1 MQRPVIALLLCLALA
16 APAAAQRAPA
26 APACTAPPGP
36 LQAVVC
42 ADAELR
48 AADARLRGLE
58 RAVAGVTARP
68 ATLAHRA
75 RDWQR
80 RIEAGERDSAGGPT
94 RPFARE
100 DLLYEYE
107 DRIEAL
113 EEQLRQ
119 DRAMRRLEQR
129 RDANGRATTLLP
141 RPADLERACLGAV
154 LRNCRVSAAG
164 MAIGEDGRTRIL
176 WQLQRGFTEVAG
188 VRDGVVLLAEARGGW
203 RLLGWSFEG
212 HTYEP
217 PRLIAEDGT
226 ALLHLPGLAGGSGSR
241 NADLLYRL
249 GAQGWQE
256 VESESWWD
264 ALPARLPP
272 GLGVWQ
278 AVEYDFAEPAARAD
292 LWREGDANCCP
303 TGGRAWL
310 DLRIEGQSVM
320 LAGVRLDDTAR
331 AASAR
336 PDACPAERATYR
348 LNAPADFT
356 AELRGG
362 LPGTGAASDLVLRV
376 HSRATDRAWWFVF
389 AAAQGYGGLSM
400 LPVEPPGPRTA
411 EDGMIAAEVE
421 DDVVQRLGFFPLDE
435 ALVVRDLPPQS
446 GRPAPR
452 HLFMPGLGVLL
463 HYGGLPGTPERES
476 LPIALWTLAECR
488 PG

>member
-1 MQRPVIALLLCLALA
+1 MQRPAIILSFCLAIA
-16 APAAAQRAPA
+16 APAAAQRAPTG
-26 APACTAPPGP
+26 PACTAPPGP
-36 LQAVVC
+36 LQAMVC
-42 ADAELR
+42 ADTELH

-58 RAVAGVTARP
+58 RSAAALTVRP
-68 ATLAHRA
+68 ATLAQRA

-80 RIEAGERDSAGGPT
+80 RIEAGERDSAGGPM

-100 DLLYEYE
+100 DLLNEYQE
-107 DRIEAL
+107 RIEAL

-119 DRAMRRLEQR
+119 DHAMRRLAQR
-129 RDANGRATTLLP
+129 RDATGRATTLIP
-141 RPADLERACLGAV
+141 RPADIERACLGAV

-188 VRDGVVLLAEARGGW
+188 VRDGVVLLTEARGGW

-212 HTYEP
+212 HTYKP

-226 ALLHLPGLAGGSGSR
+226 ALLHLPGLAGGSGAR

-249 GAQGWQE
+249 SAQGWQE
-256 VESESWWD
+256 VETESWWD
-264 ALPARLPP
+264 ALSARLPP
-272 GLGVWQ
+272 GLEVSQ
-278 AVEYDFAEPAARAD
+278 AVEYDFAEPTARAD
-292 LWREGDANCCP
+292 LWRETDANCCP

-310 DLRIEGQSVM
+310 DLRIEGQSVV
-320 LAGVRLDDTAR
+320 LTGVRLDDTAR

-356 AELRGG
+356 AELHGG

-376 HSRATDRAWWFVF
+376 HSLATDRAWWFVF
-389 AAAQGYGGLSM
+389 AAAQGYGGLSI

-411 EDGMIAAEVE
+411 EDGLTSAEVE
-421 DDVVQRLGFFPLDE
+421 DDVIQRLGFFALDE
-435 ALVVRDLPPQS
+435 RLSVRNMPPRS
-446 GRPAPR
+446 GQAAPR

-463 HYGGLPGTPERES
+463 HYGGLPGAPERDQ

-488 PG
+488 AG